1 MQIRRPD
8 RFGKRFPEPVEKIE
22 DERFLDL
29 NFFLRAFELANAN
42 ALPPPGEGPG
52 RERRDEQAEENDWP
66 HAPRRKS
73 VRRRLVVEVLFQ
85 IIEDVFE
92 TREVLRCGF
101 TERFVRMEH
110 VGVDLLLFFG
120 RRSAGLV
127 ALKQLALRSS
137 GAVAVTVENLI

>member
-66 HAPRRKS
+66 HAPRKGS
-73 VRRRLVVEVLFQ
+73 VRRRLVVQVLFQ
-85 IIEDVFE
+85 IIEKVFE
-92 TREVLRCGF
+92 SREILRRCLA
-101 TERFVRMEH
+101 ERLVRIKH
-110 VGVDLLLFFG
+110 VGVDLLFLFYGGTIGFI
-120 RRSAGLV
+120 AM
-127 ALKQLALRSS
+127 KQLALMHVRDI
-137 GAVAVTVENLI
+137 A